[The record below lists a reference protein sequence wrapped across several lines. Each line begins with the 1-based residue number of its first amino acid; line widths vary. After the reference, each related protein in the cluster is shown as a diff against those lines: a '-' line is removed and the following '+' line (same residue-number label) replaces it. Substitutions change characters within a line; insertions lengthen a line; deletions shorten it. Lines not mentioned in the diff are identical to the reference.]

1 MSQLNKNIAY
11 RWIEVFNEHG
21 LEKLLGLYSPDAM
34 HHSPKLQL
42 RQPETGGKIQG
53 REAMRNWWADAFE
66 RLPTLQYEL
75 VNLVADDKMVLM
87 EYKRTVTGEPDMMV
101 AEILEIEAGLIIR
114 SRVYHG

>member
-1 MSQLNKNIAY
+1 MRTHNIQLAH
-11 RWIEVFNEHG
+11 RWIDAFNSYS
-21 LEKLLGLYSPDAM
+21 LEKLLELYSEDAV

-53 REAMRNWWADAFE
+53 REAMRSWWADAFE
-66 RLPTLQYEL
+66 RLPTLRYEL
-75 VNLVADDKMVLM
+75 VNLIADDKMVLM